1 MNGREW
7 HWITL
12 GGHVAAQTG
21 LARPIGFALF
31 PTYAEDEWFQHRF
44 IHGIGVADFCGFRGA
59 AESRFSA
66 YCRFLADRSNERP
79 VGRLTIHA
87 KLCDRHAISSIIAL
101 PHAGVASVRVATE
114 LEGPL
119 RMGIG
124 EAMLFTSFWFG

>member
-1 MNGREW
+1 MNGRSW
-7 HWITL
+7 LQIAMGVYLSADCLSKTDRICL
-12 GGHVAAQTG
+12 
-21 LARPIGFALF
+21 PS
-31 PTYAEDEWFQHRF
+31 TYAEDEWFQHRF

-87 KLCDRHAISSIIAL
+87 KLSDRHAISSIIAL

-124 EAMLFTSFWFG
+124 EAMLFTSSRFA